1 MAPGKRGM
9 YRFSDH
15 FKINKKQSQLDFVDI
30 PLDTDIRLYVDPYA
44 LHISPVDWVRT
55 AGDLVV
61 TYFDLLLQALKKGDK
76 SKAMMML
83 SHLHEPNETRLGQ
96 SKGLPNGKGWSDG
109 QARQLYDALARSKA
123 IKSGLLKDIGD
134 LELFL
139 PGIAEDKI
147 SDLAINVIRSEL
159 VAYTQEQCELHDV
172 PTEEVPAKAFW
183 NPDEE
188 RWEATYAQLPVYKD
202 EGVVLVPKVAVRQ
215 RLIPDGIEYYTHYIL
230 PFLQAEHVSAKSA
243 LVTLLRNG
251 ERKVYKKDLK
261 AQSKYG
267 YSKEF
272 LLEFSEKHPRVFKSY
287 KDILPKKVAKPE
299 TDFVIESRQREP
311 RQVVSTDLVR
321 DLEQIPPG
329 RKHAGQYHDF
339 IKGVLTEVFA
349 PSLTRPKKEQDID
362 EGRKRIDISFH
373 NSATHG
379 FFSKLVNQHKY
390 VVPYV
395 PIECKNYTD
404 DVANPE
410 FDQMLGRLNRRRGMF
425 GIIVCR
431 TIVDKDAVLK
441 RCQDVVTNDSEK
453 AIIVLDDVDIKKL
466 LDLAAN
472 GKTKEISEHLE
483 DKLRE
488 VLD

>member
-1 MAPGKRGM
+1 M

-15 FKINKKQSQLDFVDI
+15 FKIDKKQSQLDFVDI
-30 PLDTDIRLYVDPYA
+30 PLDTDIPLYVDPYA
-44 LHISPVDWVRT
+44 LYISPIDWVRT
-55 AGDLVV
+55 AGALVV
-61 TYFDLLLQALKKGDK
+61 SYFDLLLQALKRGDK
-76 SKAMMML
+76 AKAMTML
-83 SHLHEPNETRLGQ
+83 SHLNEPNETRLGQ
-96 SKGLPNGKGWSDG
+96 SKGSPKGKGWGDT

-123 IKSGLLKDIGD
+123 IRSELLKDIGD

-202 EGVVLVPKVAVRQ
+202 EGLILVPKVVVRR
-215 RLIPDGIEYYTHYIL
+215 RLIPDGKEYYTHYIL
-230 PFLQAEHVSAKSA
+230 PYLQAEHISAKSG

-272 LLEFSEKHPRVFKSY
+272 LLDFSEKNLRVFKSY
-287 KDILPKKVAKPE
+287 KDALPKKVEKPE

-311 RQVVSTDLVR
+311 RLVVSTDLVR

-329 RKHAGQYHDF
+329 REHANQYHNF

-349 PSLTRPKKEQDID
+349 PSLTRPKKEQNID

-373 NSATHG
+373 NSATDG

-404 DVANPE
+404 DIANPE

-431 TIVDKDAVLK
+431 TIVDKGAVLK
-441 RCQDVVTNDSEK
+441 RCQDAVKNDPEK